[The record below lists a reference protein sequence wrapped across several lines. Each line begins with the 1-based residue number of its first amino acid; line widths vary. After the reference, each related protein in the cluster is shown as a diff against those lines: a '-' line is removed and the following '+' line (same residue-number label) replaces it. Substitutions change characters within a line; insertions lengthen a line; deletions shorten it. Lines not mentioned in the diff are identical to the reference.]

1 MSLKQRRLLFY
12 SFIFLFLLIAPF
24 ALLFAT
30 GRTINWSRFEIQ
42 KTGSMI
48 IESEPSN
55 ASILLNN
62 KRPTLFFNQLI
73 NKNAVPKTNTRLT
86 NLAPA
91 NYVVRLDLEGYIP
104 WEKKATVRANEVTNI
119 GPIRL
124 FKQATPELQT
134 NLDQKQQLLISPDGR
149 TVISLRSPSIT
160 IIQVPERKQFNLNIE
175 STNNT
180 SIFWSNDQEVFVF
193 NDTYVIN
200 RQGELIANLTESLS
214 FQPDFVRWDSDSHD
228 QIYYVQKNQIYKFS
242 FFNKKNELIININS
256 LLKSGDL
263 YDYKVD
269 GNHIYFVIKKK
280 LGAEIVVLYPG
291 SPKKETTATLPEG
304 TYHFINDAKN
314 KILLLETQKKDL
326 YLLEQPL
333 PLFFSPRVTL
343 VAKNYAVG
351 WWNKNKV
358 LYATPFEIRE
368 WNNNQENLISRFGE
382 VVIGL
387 GQLSKNNEILFA
399 TKDSLKIIPTT
410 DQIFSQTVTLL
421 SNIEISNLLLVN
433 DSDLY
438 FVGNDTNQFGIFKLE
453 F

>member
-91 NYVVRLDLEGYIP
+91 NYIVRLDLEGYIP

-124 FKQATPELQT
+124 FKQTTPKLQT
-134 NLDQKQQLLISPDGR
+134 KLDQQQQLLISPDGR
-149 TVISLRSPSIT
+149 TVISLASALIT
-160 IIQVPERKQFNLNIE
+160 IIQVPERKQINLSIE
-175 STNNT
+175 NTNNP
-180 SIFWSNDQEVFVF
+180 SIFWSNDQEVFVL
-193 NDTYVIN
+193 NDSYVIN
-200 RQGELIANLTESLS
+200 RQGELVANLTENLN
-214 FQPDFVRWDSDSHD
+214 FQPSFVRWDNDNRD
-228 QIYYVQKNQIYKFS
+228 QIYYVQKNQIYRFT
-242 FFNKKNELIININS
+242 FFNKKNELVININS

-263 YDYKVD
+263 YDYKVG

-280 LGAEIVVLYPG
+280 FGAEIIVLYPG
-291 SPKKETTATLPEG
+291 SPKKETTTTLPEG

-314 KILLLETQKKDL
+314 KILLLETQKKDV

-333 PLFFSPRVTL
+333 PLFFTPRVTL

-358 LYATPFEIRE
+358 LYATPFEVRE
-368 WNNNQENLISRFGE
+368 WSNNQENLISRFGE
-382 VVIGL
+382 AVIGL
-387 GQLSKNNEILFA
+387 SQLSKNNEILFA

-410 DQIFSQTVTLL
+410 DQIFSQTITLL
-421 SNIEISNLLLVN
+421 SNIEISNILFVN
-433 DSDLY
+433 DNNLY
-438 FVGNDTNQFGIFKLE
+438 FIGKYNDQYGIFNLD